1 MKLTRRL
8 SAIESFIPQNSI
20 LADIGCD
27 HAYLACDAVQKGIV
41 VKAYACDVKQGPLN
55 AALSTINENNL
66 QNKVIPVLS
75 DGLQNV
81 PEDANVCAIA
91 GMGVET
97 MKMILSHK
105 KIKQFHTIILQP
117 NSDADEMRKWAY
129 EHDLNLTDES
139 IVQEGHFYFILKY
152 VNEPA
157 AYLSEK
163 EMKFGKYCTHLN
175 DYKNYW
181 NFRKERL
188 GAIVSQMEQSAK
200 KQELAELLDQINEQL
215 ASL

>member
-1 MKLTRRL
+1 
-8 SAIESFIPQNSI
+8 
-20 LADIGCD
+20 
-27 HAYLACDAVQKGIV
+27 
-41 VKAYACDVKQGPLN
+41 
-55 AALSTINENNL
+55 
-66 QNKVIPVLS
+66 
-75 DGLQNV
+75 
-81 PEDANVCAIA
+81 
-91 GMGVET
+91 
-97 MKMILSHK
+97 
-105 KIKQFHTIILQP
+105 
-117 NSDADEMRKWAY
+117 MRKWAY

-163 EMKFGKYCTHLN
+163 EMKFGKYCTHPN

-200 KQELAELLDQINEQL
+200 KQELAELLNQINEQL